1 MENKEKKY
9 EFEKDSFILFIL
21 MMTANVINYVFQIV
35 MGRLFNVA
43 EYGELNSLFAIFT
56 LVSLPMNALTLVVAK
71 YVTSYTA
78 RGLQGQALG
87 FIKKFFFYIL
97 FISVV
102 LVVLGS
108 TISPWLAGFI
118 RTEDTVAIVFLFIVA
133 GMATSTAIVTGS
145 LQGLQKFF
153 DYGLVNIINP
163 LIKLVG
169 SIFLVLLGLKING
182 VLGAMLMGNFVLLF
196 LGYFILKKHF
206 RSVQIAKVEIDK
218 KDIFKYCLSSLC
230 VNCGISYF
238 TNIDVIIVKHYFP
251 EIEAGLYSSSAVL
264 AKMILY
270 VSTAIIV
277 ALFPM
282 VVETD
287 NTGKRAGMILKKA
300 FIYGGGLSVFAAIM
314 LILLAKP
321 MIIILY
327 GNTYLDA
334 VKYIVPLS
342 LMIVMLSMVSI
353 LANYALALQKIKT
366 LCISFF
372 AAAIFSLIGI
382 MFFNGAVTDIII
394 ILTVALIFIFCLN
407 VVNLFRGKGK
417 Q

>member
-218 KDIFKYCLSSLC
+218 KDIFKYFINPTGRFVIGGPLGDSGLT
-230 VNCGISYF
+230 GRK
-238 TNIDVIIVKHYFP
+238 IIVDTYGGAARHGGGAFSGKDP
-251 EIEAGLYSSSAVL
+251 TKVDRSASYMARHI
-264 AKMILY
+264 AKN
-270 VSTAIIV
+270 IV
-277 ALFPM
+277 A
-282 VVETD
+282 
-287 NTGKRAGMILKKA
+287 NGYAKKCEIQIA
-300 FIYGGGLSVFAAIM
+300 YSIGV
-314 LILLAKP
+314 AKP
-321 MIIILY
+321 VSIY
-327 GNTYLDA
+327 VNTYGTNTIPEEEIVEKIDKTFDLTPRGIINYLDLQRPI
-334 VKYIVPLS
+334 YRQTT
-342 LMIVMLSMVSI
+342 
-353 LANYALALQKIKT
+353 NYGHFGKKDLPWEKI
-366 LCISFF
+366 INF
-372 AAAIFSLIGI
+372 
-382 MFFNGAVTDIII
+382 
-394 ILTVALIFIFCLN
+394 
-407 VVNLFRGKGK
+407 
-417 Q
+417 

>member
-1 MENKEKKY
+1 MGNKEKKY

-78 RGLQGQALG
+78 RGLQSQALG
-87 FIKKFFFYIL
+87 FIRKFFFYIL
-97 FISVV
+97 FVSVI
-102 LVVLGS
+102 LIVLGS
-108 TISPWLAGFI
+108 AISPWLARFI
-118 RTEDTVAIVFLFIVA
+118 RTEDTATIVFLFIVA
-133 GMATSTAIVTGS
+133 GMATLTAIVTGS

-153 DYGLVNIINP
+153 DYGLVNNVNP
-163 LIKLVG
+163 LIKLIG
-169 SIFLVLLGLKING
+169 SILLVLIGLKING
-182 VLGAMLMGNFVLLF
+182 VLGAMLMGNFALLL

-206 RSVQIAKVEIDK
+206 QSVQITKVEIDK
-218 KDIFKYCLSSLC
+218 KDVFKYCLSSLC

-282 VVETD
+282 VVEKD
-287 NTGKRAGMILKKA
+287 NTGKQAGMILKKA

-327 GNTYLDA
+327 GNTYLGA

-366 LCISFF
+366 LCISFL

-382 MFFNGAVTDIII
+382 MFFNSAVTDIII
-394 ILTVALIFIFCLN
+394 ILTVALAIIFIVN
-407 VVNLFRGKGK
+407 AINLFRGKGK
-417 Q
+417 